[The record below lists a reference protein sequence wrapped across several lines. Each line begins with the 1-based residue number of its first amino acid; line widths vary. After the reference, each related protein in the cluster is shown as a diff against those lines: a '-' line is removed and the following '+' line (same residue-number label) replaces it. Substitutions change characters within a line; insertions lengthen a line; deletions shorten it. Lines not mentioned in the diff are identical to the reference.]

1 MSRASESDLKKL
13 SKYSK
18 EEIIDALG
26 KSYQASYIIQGL
38 ISDLEQRATDKLF
51 ADSRKAIDNTIATR
65 EAYFKWV
72 KEMCAKYGDG
82 KQFKI
87 SSLTSDEIIIG
98 AKLEKAMREAIEKER
113 KIDAKINKHLGI

>member
-1 MSRASESDLKKL
+1 MSRASESDIKKL

-18 EEIIDALG
+18 EEIIEALS

-51 ADSRKAIDNTIATR
+51 ADSRKAIDNAIATR

-82 KQFKI
+82 KRFPL
-87 SSLTSDEIIIG
+87 SSLTQEEIIIG
-98 AKLEKAMREAIEKER
+98 AKLEKAMKEALERER
-113 KIDAKINKHLGI
+113 KLDAKINKHLGI